1 MKQAKLS
8 DDVSNFKR
16 IGSLL
21 ATLPSM
27 LNDKENNKM
36 FKADQ

>member
-8 DDVSNFKR
+8 EEVSNFKR
-16 IGSLL
+16 IGSRL
-21 ATLPSM
+21 ATLPIM
-27 LNDKENNKM
+27 DEDKENNKM